1 MAGWMM
7 PAESAWHYD
16 PCHMSTA
23 ARPSPPGRLRGILAE
38 VGVLQAALHVAF
50 VVLTLGSAV
59 RFLSGHGLGGRTP
72 MVIGGA
78 ALLLFLYAVRR
89 FAEPHAS
96 AWCLALVVLWVV
108 LTASAPSF
116 SWCAVPLAFV
126 ALRVLAFG
134 RACLVVTA
142 MIVTVVAAWSRML
155 GEINPTI
162 VLGPVWVAVLAV
174 MAYRA
179 LERDAA
185 ERQRLLDELR
195 QAQGELADA
204 QHRAGALAER
214 ARLSR
219 EIRDSVAQGLSSINL
234 LLLAAQHDWGSRPM
248 AAQEHVAQ
256 AALTARD
263 GIEEVRRVV
272 RDLAPANL
280 PGHDTAALISAL
292 RETCQQA
299 VLQTGVAV
307 DVRVEGNPTA
317 LSAPRATA
325 LLRTARGELANVVD
339 HARATQATVTLT
351 YQSDSVLLDVIDDGR
366 GFDPQRAASDPGR
379 GRGLRGIRE
388 RVATLGGTMVME
400 SALGEG
406 TALAVCLPMN
416 VDEQKSSA
424 GRPATAPSGR
434 YHCG

>member
-1 MAGWMM
+1 
-7 PAESAWHYD
+7 
-16 PCHMSTA
+16 
-23 ARPSPPGRLRGILAE
+23 
-38 VGVLQAALHVAF
+38 
-50 VVLTLGSAV
+50 
-59 RFLSGHGLGGRTP
+59 
-72 MVIGGA
+72 
-78 ALLLFLYAVRR
+78 
-89 FAEPHAS
+89 
-96 AWCLALVVLWVV
+96 
-108 LTASAPSF
+108 
-116 SWCAVPLAFV
+116 
-126 ALRVLAFG
+126 
-134 RACLVVTA
+134 

-155 GEINPTI
+155 GEIDPTI

-219 EIRDSVAQGLSSINL
+219 EIHDSVAQGLSSINL

-307 DVRVEGNPTA
+307 DVRVEGIPTA

-406 TALAVCLPMN
+406 TVLAVCLPMN